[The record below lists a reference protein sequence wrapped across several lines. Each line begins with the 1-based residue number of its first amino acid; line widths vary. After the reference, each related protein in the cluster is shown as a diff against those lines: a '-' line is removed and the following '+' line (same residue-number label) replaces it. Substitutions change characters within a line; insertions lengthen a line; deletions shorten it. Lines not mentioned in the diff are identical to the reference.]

1 MKKFIMTFLVAG
13 LMITSVLCL
22 NSCKKTD
29 TNANVDNEE
38 WVPTFDE
45 FITYEEIQDEGTR
58 DSYVECY
65 YCGFHIPACP
75 DDPPYENHCHF
86 CATHSHVHLELSKTK
101 NEGDKISLV
110 FYLSRHH
117 KHACVFPLGMTQ
129 HLVGEVRAASNLV
142 KQFLRFIKL
151 AQLTINLR

>member
-29 TNANVDNEE
+29 TNASVDNEE

-86 CATHSHVHLELSKTK
+86 CATHSHVHWFEPEDDCYSP
-101 NEGDKISLV
+101 N
-110 FYLSRHH
+110 
-117 KHACVFPLGMTQ
+117 Q
-129 HLVGEVRAASNLV
+129 VGECPYKFVRRHRHVITYAPLSGFYWHSFHAGG
-142 KQFLRFIKL
+142 
-151 AQLTINLR
+151 AGGGHE

>member
-1 MKKFIMTFLVAG
+1 MKKFIMAFLVAG
-13 LMITSVLCL
+13 LMITSVLSL

-38 WVPTFDE
+38 WIPTFDE

-75 DDPPYENHCHF
+75 DDPPYVDHCHF
-86 CATHSHVHLELSKTK
+86 CATHSHIHDFEP
-101 NEGDKISLV
+101 GDNCYS
-110 FYLSRHH
+110 
-117 KHACVFPLGMTQ
+117 PNQ
-129 HLVGEVRAASNLV
+129 VGECPYKFVRRHRHVITYAPLSGFYWHSFHAGG
-142 KQFLRFIKL
+142 
-151 AQLTINLR
+151 AGGGHE

>member
-1 MKKFIMTFLVAG
+1 MKKFIMAFLVAG
-13 LMITSVLCL
+13 LMITSVLSL

-38 WVPTFDE
+38 WIPTFDE

-75 DDPPYENHCHF
+75 DDPPYVDHCHF
-86 CATHSHVHLELSKTK
+86 CATHSHVHWFEPEDDCYSP
-101 NEGDKISLV
+101 N
-110 FYLSRHH
+110 
-117 KHACVFPLGMTQ
+117 Q
-129 HLVGEVRAASNLV
+129 VGECPYKFVRRHRHVITYAPLSGFYWHSFHAGG
-142 KQFLRFIKL
+142 
-151 AQLTINLR
+151 AGGGHE

>member
-13 LMITSVLCL
+13 LVITSVLSL
-22 NSCKKTD
+22 SSCKKTD
-29 TNANVDNEE
+29 TNASVDNEE

-86 CATHSHVHLELSKTK
+86 CATHSHVHWFEPEDDCYSP
-101 NEGDKISLV
+101 N
-110 FYLSRHH
+110 
-117 KHACVFPLGMTQ
+117 Q
-129 HLVGEVRAASNLV
+129 VGECPYKFVRRHRHVITYAPLSGFYWHSFHAGG
-142 KQFLRFIKL
+142 
-151 AQLTINLR
+151 AGGGHE

>member
-13 LMITSVLCL
+13 LMITSVLSL

-29 TNANVDNEE
+29 TNANADKE

-86 CATHSHVHLELSKTK
+86 CATHSHIHWFEPEDDCYSP
-101 NEGDKISLV
+101 N
-110 FYLSRHH
+110 
-117 KHACVFPLGMTQ
+117 Q
-129 HLVGEVRAASNLV
+129 VGECPYKFVRRHRHVITYAPLSGFYWHSFHAGG
-142 KQFLRFIKL
+142 
-151 AQLTINLR
+151 AGGGHE

>member
-29 TNANVDNEE
+29 TNANADNEE
-38 WVPTFDE
+38 WVPTFDD
-45 FITYEEIQDEGTR
+45 FITYEEIQDEETR
-58 DSYVECY
+58 DSYVECF

-86 CATHSHVHLELSKTK
+86 CATHSHIHWFEPEDNCYSP
-101 NEGDKISLV
+101 N
-110 FYLSRHH
+110 
-117 KHACVFPLGMTQ
+117 Q
-129 HLVGEVRAASNLV
+129 VGECPYKFVRRHRHVITYAPLSGFYWHSFHAGG
-142 KQFLRFIKL
+142 
-151 AQLTINLR
+151 AGGGHE

>member
-13 LMITSVLCL
+13 LVITSVLSL

-75 DDPPYENHCHF
+75 DDPPYVDHCHF
-86 CATHSHVHLELSKTK
+86 CATHSHVHWFEPEDDCYSP
-101 NEGDKISLV
+101 N
-110 FYLSRHH
+110 
-117 KHACVFPLGMTQ
+117 Q
-129 HLVGEVRAASNLV
+129 VGECPYKFVRRHRHVITYAPLSGFYWHSFHAGG
-142 KQFLRFIKL
+142 
-151 AQLTINLR
+151 AGGGHE

>member
-1 MKKFIMTFLVAG
+1 MAFLVAG
-13 LMITSVLCL
+13 LMITSVLSL

-38 WVPTFDE
+38 WIPTFDE

-86 CATHSHVHLELSKTK
+86 CATHSHVHWFEPEDDCYSP
-101 NEGDKISLV
+101 N
-110 FYLSRHH
+110 
-117 KHACVFPLGMTQ
+117 Q
-129 HLVGEVRAASNLV
+129 VGECPYKFVRRHRHVITYAPLSGFYWHSFHAGG
-142 KQFLRFIKL
+142 
-151 AQLTINLR
+151 AGGGHE

>member
-1 MKKFIMTFLVAG
+1 MKKFIMAFLVAG
-13 LMITSVLCL
+13 LMITSVLSL

-38 WVPTFDE
+38 WIPTFDE

-86 CATHSHVHLELSKTK
+86 CATHSHVHWFEPEDDCYSP
-101 NEGDKISLV
+101 N
-110 FYLSRHH
+110 
-117 KHACVFPLGMTQ
+117 Q
-129 HLVGEVRAASNLV
+129 VGECPYKFVRRHRHVITYAPLSGFYWHSFHAGG
-142 KQFLRFIKL
+142 
-151 AQLTINLR
+151 AGGGHE